1 MRRRT
6 WMLAGLTSLIAT
18 VGCSAGG
25 RSQAK
30 NRRRA
35 DGKRPK
41 GPKTMG
47 NLLVEGYIADLKNGT
62 TESKITAAR
71 ELANLGDAARPALPA
86 LEPLARHSDA
96 KLSAAAGAAIKAI
109 RAVTTTTS
117 VAK

>member
-6 WMLAGLTSLIAT
+6 WMLAGLIGLIAT
-18 VGCSAGG
+18 AGCSAGG

-35 DGKRPK
+35 DGKRTK

-62 TESKITAAR
+62 TESRIAAAK

-96 KLSAAAGAAIKAI
+96 RLSAAAGAAIKAI